1 MIGGEPRVSESN
13 EQRKRVDSQVL
24 QTALLDEICERLLKL
39 ETLAEASI
47 PIGAVDPL
55 PVITATIEPAVYH
68 STIGNWFSVS
78 IVNDGPSPC
87 WIIVNTG
94 ISFTSPYLL
103 NVREVYE
110 VDMKAAKISDIRY
123 YTDEGTA
130 DLRIKGVR

>member
-1 MIGGEPRVSESN
+1 MLGGEPRVSESN
-13 EQRKRVDSQVL
+13 ERRKRVDAQVL

-39 ETLAEASI
+39 ETMAEAGI

-55 PVITATIEPAVYH
+55 PVITATTEPAVYQPQ
-68 STIGNWFSVS
+68 TGKWFSVS

-94 ISFTSPYLL
+94 ISFTRPYLL

-110 VDMKAAKISDIRY
+110 VDMRTAKIEDIRY

>member
-1 MIGGEPRVSESN
+1 MSESN
-13 EQRKRVDSQVL
+13 DKQKRSNPQAL
-24 QTALLDEICERLLKL
+24 MTALLDEICERLLNL
-39 ETLAEASI
+39 ETLANSSI

-55 PVITATIEPAVYH
+55 PIITATTEPVVYQPQ
-68 STIGNWFSVS
+68 IGKWFSVS

-94 ISFTSPYLL
+94 ISFTRPYLL

-110 VDMKAAKISDIRY
+110 VDMRTAKIEDIRY

-130 DLRIKGVR
+130 NLRIKGVR

>member
-1 MIGGEPRVSESN
+1 MSESN
-13 EQRKRVDSQVL
+13 EKQKRVESQVL
-24 QTALLDEICERLLKL
+24 QTILLDEICERLLKL
-39 ETLAEASI
+39 ETIAEAGI

-55 PVITATIEPAVYH
+55 PVITATTEPAVYH
-68 STIGNWFSVS
+68 STVGNWFSVS

-87 WIIVNTG
+87 WIIINTG
-94 ISFTSPYLL
+94 ISFTRPYFL

-110 VDMKAAKISDIRY
+110 VDMKTAKIEDIRY